1 MKKFISVM
9 LVAAMA
15 VTALTGCGSN
25 SGSSSKKDAD
35 KYYIGGIGPTTGATA
50 IYGTAVKNGAQIA
63 VDEINAALTE
73 SRLSIVLKMI
83 RMMRRSR

>member
-15 VTALTGCGSN
+15 VTALTGCGSK

-35 KYYIGGIGPTTGATA
+35 KYYFGGICPTTVA
-50 IYGTAVKNGAQIA
+50 IAI
-63 VDEINAALTE
+63 
-73 SRLSIVLKMI
+73 S
-83 RMMRRSR
+83 

>member
-35 KYYIGGIGPTTGATA
+35 KYYI
-50 IYGTAVKNGAQIA
+50 
-63 VDEINAALTE
+63 
-73 SRLSIVLKMI
+73 LKMI